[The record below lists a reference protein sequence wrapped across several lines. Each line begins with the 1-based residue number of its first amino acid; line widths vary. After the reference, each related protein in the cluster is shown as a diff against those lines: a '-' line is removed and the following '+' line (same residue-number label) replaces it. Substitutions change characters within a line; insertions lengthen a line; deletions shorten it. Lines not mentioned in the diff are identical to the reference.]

1 MTLWSFQKSWKYL
14 KLSGKAD
21 RERRGVPYIIEKQN
35 KNVGYAKQMLEK
47 LMTQRNILPQ
57 ITDSV
62 ASPSSRSF
70 PCEY

>member
-1 MTLWSFQKSWKYL
+1 MKFSEEL
-14 KLSGKAD
+14 KVFKIEWQGRQ
-21 RERRGVPYIIEKQN
+21 REERSSLHNRKTKQ
-35 KNVGYAKQMLEK
+35 NVGYAKQMLEK